1 MTVVTAIFFPIV
13 LLYQGWTFYVFRKRI
28 DVADLRG
35 GQASGPAAPGPS
47 APGPAAPG
55 SPGASPAG

>member
-13 LLYQGWTFYVFRKRI
+13 LIYQGWTFYVFRRRI
-28 DVADLRG
+28 DVGDVQHG
-35 GQASGPAAPGPS
+35 GSDGQAPEAAT
-47 APGPAAPG
+47 PG